1 MKCNFIN
8 IRLKNKEDIC
18 LNNKREKLFKL
29 SVGNRITNLK
39 YNKNKNESSNQNLKI
54 IYDKKYQKKNIG
66 KMKYGNFKGDEEIKI
81 FNKSFISNNIKR
93 VKIIINN
100 KKYKI
105 EEKIQNE
112 KQIFDI
118 KIKFLDNI
126 IYLNS
131 MFKDC
136 KPLYSVFNFQ
146 NFNTKY
152 LKEIFGLFEGCSSL
166 KYNR

>member
-54 IYDKKYQKKNIG
+54 IYDKKYQKKIIG

-136 KPLYSVFNFQ
+136 KSLYSVFNFQ

-152 LKEIFGLFEGCSSL
+152 LKEIYGLFEGCSSL

>member
-1 MKCNFIN
+1 
-8 IRLKNKEDIC
+8 
-18 LNNKREKLFKL
+18 
-29 SVGNRITNLK
+29 
-39 YNKNKNESSNQNLKI
+39 
-54 IYDKKYQKKNIG
+54 
-66 KMKYGNFKGDEEIKI
+66 MKYGNFKGDEEIKI